1 MRLFSGWSDTLVE
14 RHEFQFCEL
23 VSFNAEYECVRLME
37 LAVEPRRWSPTP
49 TREEP
54 SPPQQ

>member
-23 VSFNAEYECVRLME
+23 VSFNPEYECVRMLE
-37 LAVEPRRWSPTP
+37 LVVEPRQMAPP
-49 TREEP
+49 VVPED
-54 SPPQQ
+54 PPQTRQ